1 MSSLRS
7 PLGRVLGSGS
17 AKDGTDHWWSQRVSA
32 VALVLLGVW
41 FLISLT
47 QLPGFAYDVVH
58 GWIARPWNAIL
69 LLLLLL
75 TLAFHS
81 SLGVQVVVEDY
92 VQQPFSRVALLVVSK
107 FVHIVLAA
115 AAVFAVFRTAFG
127 FAA

>member
-47 QLPGFAYDVVH
+47 QLPGFAYDDVH
-58 GWIARPWNAIL
+58 DWIARPWNAIL

-81 SLGVQVVVEDY
+81 NLGVQVVVEDY